1 MSGAPVDGAAALAGL
16 ADGSVT
22 SAALTARCL
31 ARIATRNGELRAFL
45 HVDEAGARAQ
55 AAASDARRAAGR
67 ARGPLDG
74 VPVALKDNLVT
85 RDLPTTCASRILAGY
100 RSPVDATV
108 VTRLRDAGAVILGK
122 TNLDEF
128 AMGSSTEHSA
138 FGAAAHPRDPG
149 RVPGGSSGG
158 SCVAVADGMAVL
170 ALGSDTGGSVRLP
183 AAWCG
188 VVGLKPTW
196 GRVSRSGLVAFASS
210 LDQIGPV
217 AADVAGAARL
227 YEAIAGADPADATC
241 RAAPPDPVGDLARAD
256 VRGLRVGVVPELLG
270 EGVAED
276 VRARVEEAAAT
287 FERLGAARVEAHLPH
302 ARYGIAAYYVLA
314 SAEAS
319 SNLARYDGV
328 RYGHRA
334 AAPRD
339 LDDLYTRTR
348 DEGFGAEVKRRILM
362 GTFCLSSGY
371 HDRFHGRAAK
381 ARAHLA
387 RDYREAFA
395 HADVLLSPVAPTG
408 PFARGART
416 EDPLAMYLTDAM
428 TIPASLAGIPAIS
441 VPCGTDREGFPVG
454 LQIQAPAWRE
464 DLLLRAAAAL
474 EAAR

>member
-1 MSGAPVDGAAALAGL
+1 MSGVLADLAG
-16 ADGSVT
+16 G
-22 SAALTARCL
+22 ALTSTALTERCL
-31 ARIATRNGELRAFL
+31 ARIAARNGELRAFL

-67 ARGPLDG
+67 ALGPLDG
-74 VPVALKDNLVT
+74 VPIALKDNLVT

-108 VTRLRDAGAVILGK
+108 VGRLRAAGAVILGK

-128 AMGSSTEHSA
+128 AMGSSNEHSA
-138 FGAAAHPRDPG
+138 FGAAAHPRDPA

-217 AADVAGAARL
+217 AADVAGVARL
-227 YEAIAGADPADATC
+227 YETIAGGDPADATC
-241 RAAPPDPVGDLARAD
+241 RATPVEPIGDLAATD

-276 VRARVEEAAAT
+276 VRARVEEAAAV
-287 FERLGAARVEAHLPH
+287 FERLGAARVEARLPH

-371 HDRFHGRAAK
+371 HDRFYGRASK

-387 RDYREAFA
+387 RDYRDAFA
-395 HADVLLSPVAPTG
+395 HADLLLSPVAPTG

-416 EDPLAMYLTDAM
+416 DDPLAMYLTDAM

-464 DLLLRAAAAL
+464 DLLLRAAAAF